1 MKTQEMHINLV
12 NNYISILNEA
22 VVLINGSLSL
32 VTEAPSIDIKKYY
45 LTEVNILSLGKVGE
59 DILYLSKVHDM
70 KKNLNNINKIA
81 NDLLKDIIKYCTRYD
96 LDETLFFGTMKS
108 VIDISQINMV
118 AISYSISNQP
128 NYPKEKKSLA
138 ALILEA
144 EGLMDTYYKV
154 LTRIKQNLSLDDYSF
169 PIVNK
174 NNLYHNLKI
183 ISKNMNIVKITKIND
198 FIRSHRKIKP

>member
-1 MKTQEMHINLV
+1 MKTQETHIALV
-12 NNYISILNEA
+12 NNYISILNDA
-22 VVLINGSLSL
+22 VILINGSLSL

-45 LTEVNILSLGKVGE
+45 LTEVNILNLGKVGE

-70 KKNLNNINKIA
+70 KKNLNHINKIA
-81 NDLLKDIIKYCTRYD
+81 SDLLKDVIKYCTRYD
-96 LDETLFFGTMKS
+96 LDETLFFGVMKP

-154 LTRIKQNLSLDDYSF
+154 LTKIRQNLSIDDYSF
-169 PIVNK
+169 PLINK
-174 NNLYHNLKI
+174 NNFYYNLKA

-198 FIRSHRKIKP
+198 FIRSHRKIKQ

>member
-12 NNYISILNEA
+12 NNYISILNDA

-59 DILYLSKVHDM
+59 DILYLSKVHEM
-70 KKNLNNINKIA
+70 KKSLNNINKIA
-81 NDLLKDIIKYCTRYD
+81 NDLLKDVIKYCTRYD
-96 LDETLFFGTMKS
+96 LDETSFFGSMKS

-128 NYPKEKKSLA
+128 NYPEEKKPLA

-154 LTRIKQNLSLDDYSF
+154 LTRIRQTLSLEDYSF

-174 NNLYHNLKI
+174 NNLYHNLKV
-183 ISKNMNIVKITKIND
+183 ISKNMNIIKITKIND
-198 FIRSHRKIKP
+198 FIRSHRIKP